1 MRSLLLEASC
11 VCVMLA
17 LCLCSGAF
25 MRFCYFD
32 REFGVTLLR
41 IALAN
46 GRRHSAWQGECK
58 ASWGNTFTG
67 GGIPPRAA
75 PPPLCGLLPSLSRH
89 RNELPSTRVCCIGVV
104 LRLVIS
110 NWVIK

>member
-67 GGIPPRAA
+67 GGIPPRAGPA
-75 PPPLCGLLPSLSRH
+75 PPPARGARWPLRGGAHPARRAPRAPSVHGHLSSD
-89 RNELPSTRVCCIGVV
+89 L
-104 LRLVIS
+104 
-110 NWVIK
+110 